1 MSDEIDELEDMYNEQ
16 TPENESPVMS
26 AEIDLSELREGIDRP
41 ELIDT
46 LADERDLENA
56 NAETVKN
63 KTPYAMKHI
72 DKFEQMEGERLKKIF
87 DKEGDKHK
95 ETTPEDLSDF
105 FNMQFTMTPETL
117 SDDEL
122 LECDRP
128 EKLELIE
135 RMLQNPDFQSSRDYT
150 MLDIIASDIACE
162 QTSEQYTTLIAKN
175 KKNPKNAKSN
185 MASAAFNAVRNVN
198 KEIKEF
204 KDTMNSLGAGK
215 EQGSNSGL
223 DPKKIK
229 ELYQKAKKNDTLK
242 RIFNLAGRF
251 RMMARSLQRMK
262 VSNGMDELV
271 GTELGSNIPK
281 LLPIELGSLV
291 SDNIG
296 LRAITMSELV
306 ENNLLQF
313 EHHGYE
319 PAAMGPIVVC
329 VDESGS
335 MHGSRIESAKAFC
348 LAMGLIAQM
357 QKRWIAFVSFSDS
370 RSGREGDSKVCFPP
384 DKWNR
389 EELLKWLVHFYNGG
403 TEHYVP
409 LDKLPFTYWPEWE
422 KQGLQKGKTDIIYL
436 TDGDIDVPPDAADKF
451 NKWKLENEV
460 KVHTLIIQSEC
471 HGFDSVSDF
480 LYNINAV
487 DIEDKSIQQMMS
499 I

>member
-1 MSDEIDELEDMYNEQ
+1 MSDENNLESIYSEVTADTTPID
-16 TPENESPVMS
+16 T
-26 AEIDLSELREGIDRP
+26 SELRQGIESP
-41 ELIDT
+41 ELIDA
-46 LADERDLENA
+46 LADKSDLQNA

-63 KTPYAMKHI
+63 QTPYAMQHI
-72 DKFEQMEGERLKKIF
+72 DKFEQLEGERLKKIF
-87 DKEGDKHK
+87 DKDGKEHE
-95 ETTPEDLSDF
+95 ETTVEDLSDF
-105 FNMQFTMTPETL
+105 FNMQFSMTPETM
-117 SDDEL
+117 SSSETM
-122 LECDRP
+122 ECDRP
-128 EKLELIE
+128 EKLQLVE
-135 RMLQNPDFQSSRDYT
+135 RMLESPEFQSSRDYT
-150 MLDIIASDIACE
+150 MLDVIASDIACE
-162 QTSEQYTTLIAKN
+162 QTSKQYSILIAKN

-185 MASAAFNAVRNVN
+185 MASAAFNAIKNVS
-198 KEIKEF
+198 KEVEEY
-204 KDTMNSLGAGK
+204 KDTMNAIGAGK
-215 EQGSNSGL
+215 EVGNNPGL
-223 DPKKIK
+223 DAKKIK
-229 ELYQKAKKNDTLK
+229 EMYMKVRKNNTLK

-262 VSNGMDELV
+262 VSFGIDELV
-271 GTELGSNIPK
+271 GTELGSDIPK

-291 SDNIG
+291 SDNLG

-319 PAAMGPIVVC
+319 PAAKGPIVVC

-335 MHGSRIESAKAFC
+335 MQGNRIESAKAFC

-370 RSGREGDSKVCFPP
+370 YSGRSGDSKVCFPP
-384 DKWNR
+384 DQWNQ
-389 EELLKWLVHFYNGG
+389 EELLQWLVHFYNGG

-409 LDKLPFTYWPEWE
+409 LEKLPFKYWPEWE
-422 KQGLQKGKTDIIYL
+422 QKGLQKGKTDIIYL
-436 TDGDIDVPPDAADKF
+436 TDGDISVPADAADKF

-460 KVHTLIIQSEC
+460 KVHTLIIESEC

-487 DIEDKSIQQMMS
+487 DINDKSIQQMMS